1 MPNIIR
7 VYPEINVY
15 KLDVDNEINIPTYG
29 NLVNKITDQDQK
41 ISDEKSQRESSDL
54 SLDQKISDEKSQRE
68 NALSALQSQV
78 DANYSSLLSDIQM
91 EGILR
96 SSGDSALDQKISD
109 EKTERENSDV
119 LLQSAINNE
128 TIARQI
134 ADTALDQKISDEKSQ
149 RESSDS
155 GLQTQIDNLSA
166 TISSGVHWKASVSNL
181 STLQTLYASD
191 EVGTV
196 RLVRDQKDAFIKVEA
211 GQGENIEGLTG
222 EAYNSYV
229 RFIDSVEVAAGISA
243 LEQKINE
250 EKAARETAVWQVDSR
265 VSSYDRNKI
274 SSIVYNQNESYL
286 TRLEDICWGLTEH
299 QINLSLFVT
308 NNGNTTN
315 VIMDNGVNVRV
326 TNGTNIYKFIR
337 FQNVWYHY

>member
-7 VYPEINVY
+7 IYPEINVY

-41 ISDEKSQRESSDL
+41 LSDEKSQRES
-54 SLDQKISDEKSQRE
+54 
-68 NALSALQSQV
+68 ALSVLQSQV
-78 DANYSSLLSDIQM
+78 DGNYSSLLSDIQM
-91 EGILR
+91 EGLLR

-128 TIARQI
+128 TSARQI

-149 RESSDS
+149 RESADS

-166 TISSGVHWKASVSNL
+166 TVSAGVHWKASVSNL

-196 RLVRDQKDAFIKVEA
+196 RLVRSEKDAFIKVEA

-229 RFIDSVEVAAGISA
+229 KFIDSVEVAAGISA
-243 LEQKINE
+243 LEQKISDEKTARESGDNALDVKINE
-250 EKAARETAVWQVDSR
+250 EKAAREAAVWQVDSR

-274 SSIVYNQNESYL
+274 SSIVYNENESYL
-286 TRLEDICWGLTEH
+286 TRLENICWGLTDH
-299 QINLSLFVT
+299 QINLSLFIT
-308 NNGNTTN
+308 NNGNTSN
-315 VIMDNGVNVRV
+315 VLFDNNVNVRL
-326 TNGTNIYKFIR
+326 TSGTNIYKFIR
-337 FQNVWYHY
+337 FNNVWYHY

>member
-7 VYPEINVY
+7 IYPEINVY

-41 ISDEKSQRESSDL
+41 LSDEKSQRES
-54 SLDQKISDEKSQRE
+54 
-68 NALSALQSQV
+68 ALSVLQSQV
-78 DANYSSLLSDIQM
+78 DGNYSSLLSDIQM
-91 EGILR
+91 EGLLR

-128 TIARQI
+128 TSARQI

-149 RESSDS
+149 RESADS

-166 TISSGVHWKASVSNL
+166 TVSAGVHWKASVSNL

-196 RLVRDQKDAFIKVEA
+196 RLVRSEKDAFIKVEA

-229 RFIDSVEVAAGISA
+229 KFIDSVEVAAGISA
-243 LEQKINE
+243 LEQKISDEKTARESGDNALDVKINE
-250 EKAARETAVWQVDSR
+250 EKAAREAAVWQVDSR

-286 TRLEDICWGLTEH
+286 TRLEDICWGLTAH
-299 QINLSLFVT
+299 QINLSLFIT
-308 NNGNTTN
+308 NNGNTSN
-315 VIMDNGVNVRV
+315 VLFDNNVSVRL
-326 TNGTNIYKFIR
+326 TSGTNIYKFIR
-337 FQNVWYHY
+337 FNNVWYHY